1 MRHRAWAAGALA
13 LAAGVLVGC
22 GAGESPQAATKA
34 EGPGGAA
41 SKAAPAVVTWSPD
54 TWKAPALAD
63 APNDSM
69 GAAIRR
75 GYALFMATHDSLP
88 RYVPSSLR
96 CNSCHLDGGLRE
108 TAAPLT
114 GAYARFPKYMD
125 RTGAVIPLED
135 RINYCFTR
143 SLAGSRIPTTS
154 REMQDLVA
162 YIAYISKDVPVGRH
176 FKADGLLN
184 MPHKLVGDATRGQQL
199 FATTCARCHG
209 PDGQGTPGFPAL
221 WGPKSF
227 SIGASMAREERA
239 ASFIW
244 HNMPFDRSV
253 QLTEQQAF
261 DLSAFVNSHARPDSP
276 AKEKDWPTGGAPYD
290 VPYATHGHVAYK
302 PPALLPANSTVAQG
316 IVPPPAPLGRGK

>member
-1 MRHRAWAAGALA
+1 MKAQGAVVAGSLA
-13 LAAGVLVGC
+13 LATWLVAGC
-22 GAGESPQAATKA
+22 GAGEAPREAAA
-34 EGPGGAA
+34 GAA
-41 SKAAPAVVTWSPD
+41 ASAAPAAVPWNPD
-54 TWKAPALAD
+54 AWKPPALTD
-63 APNDSM
+63 APKDSL

-88 RYVPSSLR
+88 RYVPTSLR
-96 CNSCHLDGGLRE
+96 CNSCHLDAGLRE
-108 TAAPLT
+108 TAAPLM
-114 GAYARFPKYMD
+114 GAYARFPKYME

-143 SLAGSRIPTTS
+143 SLAASKIPTTS

-162 YIAYISKDVPVGRH
+162 YIAYISRDVPVGRH

-184 MPHKLVGDATRGQQL
+184 MPHQLVGDAGRGQQL

-221 WGPKSF
+221 WGAKSY

-239 ASFIW
+239 ASFIY

-261 DLSAFVNSHARPDSP
+261 DLSAFINSHTRPDSP
-276 AKEKDWPTGGAPYD
+276 EKEKDWPVGGAPYD
-290 VPYATHGHVAYK
+290 VPYATNGHVAYK
-302 PPALLPANSTVAQG
+302 PPAVIPRPGSPETG
-316 IVPPPAPLGRGK
+316 IVPPPPPIARGK

>member
-1 MRHRAWAAGALA
+1 MRHRAWTAGALA
-13 LAAGVLVGC
+13 LVTGVLVGC
-22 GAGESPQAATKA
+22 GAGDSPKA
-34 EGPGGAA
+34 GAKVDGAA
-41 SKAAPAVVTWSPD
+41 AAKAAPAPAWNPD
-54 TWKAPALAD
+54 AWRPPSLAD
-63 APNDSM
+63 APNDSL

-75 GYALFMATHDSLP
+75 GYALMTGTHDSLP
-88 RYVPSSLR
+88 QYSPSSLR
-96 CNSCHLDGGLRE
+96 CTSCHLDGGTRA

-114 GAYARFPKYMD
+114 GAYARFPKYME

-143 SLAGSRIPTTS
+143 SLAGSKIPTTS

-162 YIAYISKDVPVGRH
+162 YIAFISRDVPVGRH

-184 MPHKLVGDATRGQQL
+184 MPHKLVGDAPRGQQV
-199 FATTCARCHG
+199 FATVCARCHG

-221 WGPKSF
+221 WGPKSY

-261 DLSAFVNSHARPDSP
+261 DVSAFVNSHGRPDSP
-276 AKEKDWPTGGAPYD
+276 AKEKDWPVGGAPYD
-290 VPYATHGHVAYK
+290 VPYATHGHEAYK
-302 PPALLPANSTVAQG
+302 PPPVIARAGSPQTG
-316 IVPPPAPLGRGK
+316 IVASPAPLGRGR